1 MNATFLGLVGFD
13 FTRMAALNRASSG
26 FCLNG
31 DGNDDNNNVESCFW
45 LGLMGLPFTRVV
57 TLCGLSSWIFNDD
70 NNGDND
76 VKFLLGFSWMLMF
89 LGRGIGMWNMM
100 GVVVAVCVVSVVKN
114 MARGKQ
120 RRSAQRRESGLGDS
134 IFSRI
139 LFVYLNLLVFF

>member
-1 MNATFLGLVGFD
+1 MNPSDDGVEEEVLLLVFV
-13 FTRMAALNRASSG
+13 LV
-26 FCLNG
+26 L
-31 DGNDDNNNVESCFW
+31 V
-45 LGLMGLPFTRVV
+45 L
-57 TLCGLSSWIFNDD
+57 
-70 NNGDND
+70 
-76 VKFLLGFSWMLMF
+76 
-89 LGRGIGMWNMM
+89 